1 MLCELNRHGL
11 LPNGTIHGWP
21 DVLDS
26 LNRRELTEQFHRG
39 IHVPAL
45 GMTLVMMHQTHAA
58 LRSCA
63 AREAAVKA
71 ERLRVG
77 QRDAGFRG
85 VLPSRPCPPFFEAA
99 AQAFDVI
106 IANVLGTGV
115 MFHTPLLQEV
125 VANDTRAVLRVLQSA
140 AAANASKRLLV
151 TANAA
156 QHFSRAMDAPPGAG
170 AYEERDTGVGTHKS
184 CFCEP
189 TAVNASDPR
198 NDLLQATRAAVAP
211 DVRLMDSYRVFQ
223 PTWWM
228 HIGRT
233 VAEHPKPNVSR
244 DTPVCDCTHYCYM
257 PEFWSHAYWPALLQ
271 ALV

>member
-1 MLCELNRHGL
+1 
-11 LPNGTIHGWP
+11 
-21 DVLDS
+21 
-26 LNRRELTEQFHRG
+26 
-39 IHVPAL
+39 
-45 GMTLVMMHQTHAA
+45 
-58 LRSCA
+58 
-63 AREAAVKA
+63 
-71 ERLRVG
+71 
-77 QRDAGFRG
+77 
-85 VLPSRPCPPFFEAA
+85 
-99 AQAFDVI
+99 
-106 IANVLGTGV
+106 
-115 MFHTPLLQEV
+115 
-125 VANDTRAVLRVLQSA
+125 
-140 AAANASKRLLV
+140 
-151 TANAA
+151 
-156 QHFSRAMDAPPGAG
+156 MDAPPGAG

-244 DTPVCDCTHYCYM
+244 DTPVCDCTHYYYM